1 MHAINLGLLY
11 GMNGC
16 SLMLGSA
23 DWCRCVGG
31 CARLLCIGS
40 LGRVRFV
47 WVFGDV
53 VATTKDG
60 FAGYVVVWR

>member
-23 DWCRCVGG
+23 GWCRCAEG
-31 CARLLCIGS
+31 CARLLCIHS
-40 LGRVRFV
+40 LVRFPFV
-47 WVFGDV
+47 WEFGAV
-53 VATTKDG
+53 VAKDG